1 MTAKGDRSK
10 SYDLD
15 GLVEGVDYKVVKG
28 MRVPLKP
35 NVDRACPGCERALP
49 GKSFYSSL
57 HKLCRKCIIH
67 SEQGHGKKFTLS
79 GLPNRKQT
87 KREKG
92 ELKKM
97 RAQADALARQTVV
110 NKGVPPDVPEVL
122 RPFYEKALSKIA
134 NRQAKA
140 SLEVELNV
148 AKQRVEASHFEKE
161 LALRTLAR
169 RRLIHYVQRFNANYL
184 AGWVH
189 KDIAR
194 RLERF
199 VEQVKEGKSPR
210 LLLLVPPRHG
220 KSKLASE
227 ELVSWVFGHFPDW
240 EVISTS
246 YNVGLPLAFSRRIR
260 DRMRDPNYHVL
271 FPETKLHEDSQAIEE
286 WSTTVGGGYRAAGVG
301 GGITGKGAKILI
313 VDDPVK
319 NWEEAD
325 SPVIRDNTWDWYLST
340 ARSRLAPGGGVLG
353 IQTWWNDDDWAGRI
367 QQAMKTGGEQ
377 FEIIK
382 YPAINEGYDEYLAS
396 DEVQILEVA
405 SGMEPPEGAV
415 LLRKEGTALHPE
427 RYSLKELLMMKSNY
441 AALGQKRMWSAL
453 YQQNPIPEEGIQF
466 TRDMF
471 IYAEDTPTDPKVTGM
486 NVYCAWDFAITEKQ
500 HSDWTVGYCIA
511 QDWNGV
517 LWELDVVRFRSEDN
531 KVIAD
536 AIIDMYSK
544 WGVTVCGVE
553 NGQIWKG
560 IKSTVMSRAQE
571 LLKGGFNFEELNTL
585 TDKKVRAAPLRGQMQ
600 LRRLRFKKDAPW
612 REVVD
617 TELLRFPGGK
627 HDDVVD
633 ALAWAVRTALNHA
646 VPSNPM
652 EMAKRRQGQPQSWKE
667 RLKLIGLTNS
677 GSHMSA

>member
-1 MTAKGDRSK
+1 MTVKRTRRYGT
-10 SYDLD
+10 D
-15 GLVEGVDYKVVKG
+15 GLVEGIDFKVVKG
-28 MRVPLKP
+28 LRVPLKP
-35 NVDRACPGCERALP
+35 NVDRTCAGCDTFLP
-49 GKSFYSSL
+49 AKSFYSSL
-57 HKLCRKCIIH
+57 HNTCRKCVRD
-67 SEQGHGKKFTLS
+67 SDESKTRSRTLS
-79 GLPNRKQT
+79 GNPVRKST

-92 ELKKM
+92 KLAAL
-97 RAQADALARQTVV
+97 RASAEALARQTIV

-122 RPFYEKALSKIA
+122 KSHYEKALAKIA
-134 NRQAKA
+134 ERRAK
-140 SLEVELNV
+140 SELEVATTEASVRV
-148 AKQRVEASHFEKE
+148 AASHFDKE
-161 LALRTLAR
+161 LAARTLAR
-169 RRLIHYVQRFNANYL
+169 RRLIHYVQRFNPHYL

-199 VEQVKEGKSPR
+199 VEQVEKGESPR

-227 ELVSWVFGHFPDW
+227 ELVSWVFGHYPAW

-271 FPETKLHEDSQAIEE
+271 FPETVLHEDSQAIEE
-286 WSTTVGGGYRAAGVG
+286 WTTTAGGGYRAAGVG

-325 SPVIRDNTWDWYLST
+325 SSVIRENTWDWYLST

-382 YPAINEGYDEYLAS
+382 YPAINEGYDEYLAA
-396 DEVQILEVA
+396 DQIEIMQVPPGQPA
-405 SGMEPPEGAV
+405 PEGST
-415 LLRKEGTALHPE
+415 LLRPEGTALHPE
-427 RYSLKELLMMKSNY
+427 RYTLKELIMMKNNY

-453 YQQNPIPEEGIQF
+453 YQQNPVPEEGIQF

-471 IYAEDTPTDPKVTGM
+471 SYVDDMPATIGM
-486 NVYCAWDFAITEKQ
+486 DVYIAWDFAITEKQ
-500 HSDWTVGYCIA
+500 SSDWTVGYAIA
-511 QDWNGV
+511 KDWDEN
-517 LWELDVVRFRSEDN
+517 LWELEVMRFKSEDN
-531 KVIAD
+531 RVIAD
-536 AIIDMYSK
+536 AIVDMYK
-544 WGVTVCGVE
+544 RHNCTVCGVE

-560 IKSTVMSRAQE
+560 IKSTVLQRAQE
-571 LLKGGFNFEELNTL
+571 KLGGGFNYEELNAL

-600 LRRLRFKKDAPW
+600 LHRLKMRKDVSW
-612 REVVD
+612 RDMVD
-617 TELLRFPGGK
+617 NELLRFPGGK
-627 HDDVVD
+627 HDDVID
-633 ALAWAVRTALNHA
+633 AAAWAVRTALNHA
-646 VPSNPM
+646 APQNPS
-652 EMAKRRQGQPQSWKE
+652 EIAKRNQKQPKSWKE
-667 RLKLIGLTNS
+667 RVAALGRKKG